1 MYINTNT
8 AALNSWLDLQNTQQS
23 MNNVLEQ
30 LSSGYQ
36 INSAADNPAGLAI
49 SEQMQSQINGMSQA
63 YQNAQSGISMLQT
76 ADGALGQVQN
86 ILQSMYSLATQSAND
101 TNIGVDRGSLQS
113 EMNQYTSEI
122 NSIVNQTA
130 FNNKNLLGGT
140 LTSLNLAI
148 GADPNQ
154 ELQIGFSAADAV
166 SLGVAG
172 YNPNGATFAAAST
185 AAATTDGL
193 TGLSLFTGSS
203 TTNPYGSYGLGPTS
217 TSGTPTGSYQIA
229 MTAASLAQVNGD
241 TIYAGSGDTATIA
254 TTSNT
259 TGNSASLA
267 VSGLTYTGSSTQ
279 SVELQA
285 NYSAGTAAATSVQY
299 STNGGS
305 TWITATTNSSGDYVF
320 GSTGLT
326 AATAT
331 FTLGATAVDTG
342 AADYTLN
349 LTPAQTTFQLQ
360 DSSGNNIGSATTVYG
375 QANASQNVTVGDA
388 NNGQAIQLTYNA
400 GTFFSG
406 STASSSVTLP
416 SAFAFDI
423 SYAANSTASGSD
435 GTLSSKATVGGGLS
449 IMNYS
454 QASST
459 QSSLQSAMNQISAER
474 ANVGAWQNRL
484 QFASSGLQTSQNNLT
499 SAQAGIMDANVAL
512 DTANLAKDQ
521 VLQQS
526 GVAMLAQ
533 AEQIPQALLKLL
545 P

>member
-36 INSAADNPAGLAI
+36 INSAANNPAGLAI

-122 NSIVNQTA
+122 DSIVNQTA

-185 AAATTDGL
+185 ATATSDGL
-193 TGLSLFTGSS
+193 TGLSLFTGSN

-217 TSGTPTGSYQIA
+217 TSGTPTGNYQIA
-229 MTAASLAQVNGD
+229 MTAASLAKVNGD
-241 TIYAGSGDTATIA
+241 TIDGASSSDLA

-267 VSGLTYTGSSTQ
+267 VSDLTYTGSSTQ
-279 SVELQA
+279 SIEVQA
-285 NYSAGTAAATSVQY
+285 NYSAGTATATSVQY
-299 STNGGS
+299 STDGGS

-326 AATAT
+326 AATVA
-331 FTLGATAVDTG
+331 FELGATATDTG
-342 AADYTLN
+342 SANYTLN

-375 QANASQNVTVGDA
+375 QASSSQNVTVGDA

-400 GTFFSG
+400 GTFFSAA
-406 STASSSVTLP
+406 TASGDITLP
-416 SAFAFDI
+416 SNFNFNI

-449 IMNYS
+449 IMNYT
-454 QASST
+454 QASAT
-459 QSSLQSAMNQISAER
+459 QSALQSAMNQISAER